1 MYRYVNITRQA
12 LHIFAQSL
20 EDRLITFIPLI
31 FKFLDP
37 VYRALRSVR
46 LSRVRGWNSSM
57 KPQFPQGWVDQS
69 CDLKVTTSK
78 ALSLFGKVQTWL
90 RKCCLY
96 RL

>member
-20 EDRLITFIPLI
+20 EDRLITRIPLI

-37 VYRALRSVR
+37 VYRSVEIISSILWLALRSVR
-46 LSRVRGWNSSM
+46 LSRARGWNSSM

-69 CDLKVTTSK
+69 CDLK
-78 ALSLFGKVQTWL
+78 
-90 RKCCLY
+90 
-96 RL
+96 